1 MTPPWPI
8 GTTTVGL
15 EAASSVVPFCRG
27 PPGPDARGRIVLT
40 HGKTNRLL
48 VLAGAAGVALA
59 IALGGASPAA
69 AQIIPTTTT
78 TQPPPD
84 STTTTTEPDATTTSV
99 PSETTTT
106 AVPDTTSTT
115 AATATTGAP
124 RTTTTEPGPTTTTFV
139 PPTGVPATTQAPPAE
154 EVLDADL
161 GKLPV
166 FVALSLLGFFVAIAI
181 VAVQWVRTRP

>member
-1 MTPPWPI
+1 MRLRRRPYPS
-8 GTTTVGL
+8 
-15 EAASSVVPFCRG
+15 AAARR
-27 PPGPDARGRIVLT
+27 GPDAPGRTVLT
-40 HGKTNRLL
+40 HGTTNRLL

-59 IALGGASPAA
+59 ILLGGTGPAG

-84 STTTTTEPDATTTSV
+84 STTSTTGPDITTTTAP
-99 PSETTTT
+99 PETTTT
-106 AVPDTTSTT
+106 GVPDTTATTTATT
-115 AATATTGAP
+115 AAP
-124 RTTTTEPGPTTTTFV
+124 RSTTTRPGPTTTTFV

-166 FVALSLLGFFVAIAI
+166 FVALSLIGFFVAIAI